1 MASPSS
7 AETLTVGI
15 LGASGFAGSEL
26 LRLLAAHPG
35 FDVRLA
41 GADSQAGTL
50 VADLYPSLAAA
61 YPGLRFASA
70 GVADCAGL
78 DVVFLGLPHGLSQ
91 SIVPELRGQVKWIID
106 AASDFRLKDPSLYPQ
121 WYGAEHPA
129 PELLAAAAY
138 GIPELFRDE
147 IVGADLVAVA
157 GCYPTGAAL
166 AIAPFVRAGI
176 IDTSNV
182 IVNATTG
189 VSGAGRPPKDHTT
202 FCAADENYTAYGLLD
217 HRHTPEIEQAT
228 GAHVLFTPHLAPM
241 SRGIFTTA
249 YARPAPGRESDVST
263 ESLLACLHDA
273 YDDEPFMVVDERVPS
288 TKATQGANTAHLTA
302 RFDERTGNVLIL
314 SAIDNL
320 VKGTSGQAIQCANLL
335 AGLPETTGLPTI
347 GLMP

>member
-1 MASPSS
+1 MASTIS
-7 AETLTVGI
+7 VGI

-26 LRLLAAHPG
+26 LRLLAVHPE

-41 GADSQAGTL
+41 GADSQAGTA
-50 VADLYPSLAAA
+50 VADLYPGLAAA
-61 YPGLRFASA
+61 YPHLQFTAA
-70 GVADCAGL
+70 GAAECAGL
-78 DVVFLGLPHGLSQ
+78 DLVFLGLPHGLSQ
-91 SIVPELRGQVKWIID
+91 SIVPELRGQVKWIVD
-106 AASDFRLKDPSLYPQ
+106 AASDFRLKDPALYPQ

-129 PELLAAAAY
+129 PELLADAAY

-147 IVGADLVAVA
+147 IVASDLVAVA

-166 AIAPFVRAGI
+166 AIAPFVRAGLI
-176 IDTSNV
+176 ETTNV
-182 IVNATTG
+182 IVNAVTG
-189 VSGAGRPPKDHTT
+189 VSGAGRPPKENTT
-202 FCAADENYTAYGLLD
+202 FCAADENFTAYGLLE

-228 GAHVLFTPHLAPM
+228 GAQVLFTPHLAPM

-249 YARPAPGRESDVST
+249 YARPAGQVST
-263 ESLLACLHDA
+263 ESLLDCLHDA
-273 YDDEPFMVVDERVPS
+273 YDDEPFIVVDERIPS

-302 RFDERTGNVLIL
+302 RFDERTDTVLIL

-335 AGLPETTGLPTI
+335 AGLPETLSLPVV